1 MFSFF
6 FLVYDTHLLFESP
19 PALGICG
26 EVGENWKLSAFHLRF
41 SQFSICQSKCESKSK
56 SKSNTKSGSKGKI
69 KSESKTICIPSEII
83 ASIKVK
89 FKWSKFKGFS
99 RLSTCPSALSVFDGQ
114 KKKFLQSF
122 KFLLGL
128 WNLFLWNCF
137 VLGTLYIFLNQLSS
151 N

>member
-1 MFSFF
+1 MPLVRRFISLSDFVIDKILVFGIFLVF

-41 SQFSICQSKCESKSK
+41 SQFLICKSKCESKSK

-83 ASIKVK
+83 
-89 FKWSKFKGFS
+89 
-99 RLSTCPSALSVFDGQ
+99 T
-114 KKKFLQSF
+114 
-122 KFLLGL
+122 
-128 WNLFLWNCF
+128 
-137 VLGTLYIFLNQLSS
+137 
-151 N
+151 